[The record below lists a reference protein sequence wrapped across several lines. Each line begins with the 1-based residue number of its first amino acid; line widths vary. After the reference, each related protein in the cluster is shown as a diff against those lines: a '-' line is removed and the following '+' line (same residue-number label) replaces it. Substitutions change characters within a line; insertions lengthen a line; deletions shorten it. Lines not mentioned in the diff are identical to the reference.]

1 MPIVSV
7 IIPSY
12 NAAEFIAQTLESVL
26 AQTLSDI
33 EVIVV
38 DDGSTDSTCDVVAKF
53 ARKDSRV
60 TLIEQANQFA
70 GVARNNGMAKARGTY
85 LYFLDA
91 DDYIEKTA
99 LEELVDAIEK
109 NHADIAIAK
118 SEGFDNKTGN
128 TWPIVGA
135 LNGMNFNRPV
145 EHAEYCGKLFQS
157 FIGWPWDKLFR
168 KDFIDQTK
176 LTFQPLRTT
185 NDALFVFCALA
196 LANTIVCLD
205 SVLFHHRT
213 NNKNSLEGS
222 RAKSWDN
229 ALCAIHA
236 IGDLLNE
243 SENGKACLNSYY
255 RWILNYSIWT
265 IESLPDGEADAYLDE
280 IEPIIRAI
288 PRNTDLHLD
297 PYENRL
303 MELLDANRAKAISC
317 AITTLRERDNAICER
332 DNAICE
338 RDNAICEREEL
349 AHTLEAERQQFDSW
363 RNGSEKRLADI
374 YASHSYKLGN
384 TLLKPLSKVK
394 DITRR

>member
-1 MPIVSV
+1 MQNDILVSV
-7 IIPSY
+7 IIPLY
-12 NAAEFIAQTLESVL
+12 NAEKTALLAVESVVR
-26 AQTLSDI
+26 QTYERI
-33 EVIVV
+33 ELIIV
-38 DDGSTDSTCDVVAKF
+38 DDGSTDNTINMLSRYFNEHPFPHKIICQSNSGVST
-53 ARKDSRV
+53 
-60 TLIEQANQFA
+60 
-70 GVARNNGMAKARGTY
+70 ARNKGIKNASGQY
-85 LYFLDA
+85 VVFLDA

-109 NHADIAIAK
+109 NHADIAIAR
-118 SEGFDNKTGN
+118 SEGFDNETGN
-128 TWPIVGA
+128 TWPIDGA
-135 LNGMNFNRPV
+135 LNGMDFDCPV
-145 EHAEYCGKLFQS
+145 KHAEYCEKLFQS

-196 LANTIVCLD
+196 LANAIVCLD

-222 RAKSWDN
+222 RAKSWNN
-229 ALCAIHA
+229 ALCAIRA

-265 IESLPDGEADAYLDE
+265 IESLPDGEADAYLNE

-288 PRNTDLHLD
+288 PRSTDLHLD

-332 DNAICE
+332 E
-338 RDNAICEREEL
+338 KL

-363 RNGSEKRLADI
+363 RNESEKRLADI

>member
-12 NAAEFIAQTLESVL
+12 NAADYIAQTLESVL
-26 AQTLSDI
+26 VQTLSDI
-33 EVIVV
+33 EIIVV
-38 DDGSTDSTCDVVAKF
+38 DDGSTDSTRDVVAKF

-60 TLIEQANQFA
+60 ALVEQANQFA
-70 GVARNNGMAKARGTY
+70 GVARNNGMAKAQGTF

-109 NHADIAIAK
+109 HQADIAIAK
-118 SEGFDNKTGN
+118 SEGFDNETGS
-128 TWPIVGA
+128 TWPIDGA
-135 LNGMNFNRPV
+135 LNGMDFDRPI

-168 KDFIDQTK
+168 KDFINQTK

-196 LANTIVCLD
+196 LASNIVCLG

-222 RAKSWDN
+222 RAKSWNN
-229 ALCAIHA
+229 ALCAIRA
-236 IGDLLNE
+236 IRDLLNE
-243 SENGKACLNSYY
+243 SEQGRACLGSYY

-265 IESLPDGEADAYLDE
+265 IESLPDGEADAYLGE
-280 IEPIIRAI
+280 VEPIIRTI
-288 PRNTDLHLD
+288 PQDADLHLD
-297 PYENRL
+297 PYESRL
-303 MELLDANRAKAISC
+303 VELLDANRAKTISC
-317 AITTLRERDNAICER
+317 AIATLRERDNAICER
-332 DNAICE
+332 EA
-338 RDNAICEREEL
+338 L
-349 AHTLEAERQQFDSW
+349 AHTLEAEQERF
-363 RNGSEKRLADI
+363 NESENRIAAI
-374 YASHSYKLGN
+374 YASHSYRLGN

-394 DITRR
+394 NITRR

>member
-12 NAAEFIAQTLESVL
+12 NAADYIAQTLESVL

-38 DDGSTDSTCDVVAKF
+38 DDGSTDSTRDVAAEF

-109 NHADIAIAK
+109 NHADIAIAR

-128 TWPIVGA
+128 TWPIDGA
-135 LNGMNFNRPV
+135 LNGMDFDCPV
-145 EHAEYCGKLFQS
+145 KHAEYCEKLFQS

-196 LANTIVCLD
+196 LANAIVCLD

-222 RAKSWDN
+222 RAKSWNN
-229 ALCAIHA
+229 ALCAIRA

-243 SENGKACLNSYY
+243 SEKGAACLNSYH

-265 IESLPDGEADAYLDE
+265 IESLPDDEANAYLSE

-288 PRNTDLHLD
+288 PKDADLHLD
-297 PYENRL
+297 SYESRL

-332 DNAICE
+332 DH
-338 RDNAICEREEL
+338 AICEREAL
-349 AHTLEAERQQFDSW
+349 THTLEAKCQQFDSW
-363 RNGSEKRLADI
+363 RNESEKRLADI